1 MPPHHDEDDSLDHE
15 FPEGD
20 GTADTE
26 ATVRCPYC
34 GEDIE
39 ISLDP
44 GGGEAQQ
51 YVEDCEICCQPWQ
64 VNVHYDV
71 EGRAEV
77 SAIALDE

>member
-1 MPPHHDEDDSLDHE
+1 MPRHDDDELPDDE

-26 ATVRCPYC
+26 ATVNCPYC
-34 GEDIE
+34 GEEVE
-39 ISLDP
+39 IALDP

-51 YVEDCEICCQPWQ
+51 YVQDCEICCQPWQ
-64 VNVHYDV
+64 VGVHYDL

-77 SAIALDE
+77 TATALDE